1 MQANWLLI
9 PAHIYHK
16 NHHQLFSWHRSSNF
30 VNSTTDFYLNLDE
43 PDRDVRNNKSL
54 NDQLSAESWFD
65 FEKKWKIFLYNDSSL
80 EKTKFKIAPSKQL
93 EINQFIDQQQ
103 IFSCKQIPREVV
115 FIEMYNNST
124 LHSNLLAKCTFTA
137 KCNQFGCS
145 TISLLEIWALL
156 SMMFFNLP
164 YEHNRIF
171 R

>member
-43 PDRDVRNNKSL
+43 LDRDRRNNTSL

-65 FEKKWKIFLYNDSSL
+65 FEKKWKIFLYNNASL
-80 EKTKFKIAPSKQL
+80 EKTKFKIAPCKQL

-103 IFSCKQIPREVV
+103 IFSCEQISREVV

-124 LHSNLLAKCTFTA
+124 LHVNLLAKMYNQS
-137 KCNQFGCS
+137 KMQSIWLLNNQFSWNLGCNHHS
-145 TISLLEIWALL
+145 VINDVFQSSVWT
-156 SMMFFNLP
+156 
-164 YEHNRIF
+164 
-171 R
+171 